1 MATKSKP
8 SDDMDATSTMTDDD
22 RSVMDETMEATGRAS
37 RGVGSTVRNV
47 LHETI
52 DVTEQVGT
60 DVGRVARDAA
70 IGLVGGV
77 GAVGGAAVGTA
88 RDLLVDVVGGVRDVI
103 GAAVTGSGRRTG
115 RTTASRAGS
124 EMRPEDRV

>member
-1 MATKSKP
+1 MATKNKP
-8 SDDMDATSTMTDDD
+8 GDDMDPASTTTTDDK
-22 RSVMDETMEATGRAS
+22 SVMDETMEATGQAT
-37 RGVGSTVRNV
+37 RGVGETVRNV
-47 LHETI
+47 LHGTI
-52 DVTEQVGT
+52 DITEQVGT

-77 GAVGGAAVGTA
+77 GAVGGAAVSTA

-115 RTTASRAGS
+115 RTVRHGS
-124 EMRPEDRV
+124 EMHSDDRM